1 MGAAS
6 VRGEAASLTAGPK
19 LLRVKSPDMS
29 SSTAGSG
36 WSFALCTHVQLT
48 WQSDN
53 FTGSSVPLI
62 ESLKSKAHLITDARK
77 RKNLTHLQRVL
88 LFKDSS
94 VEFPTPA
101 QATIV
106 TTLTFWFAHARSR
119 KAISSSRPKT
129 SLHVMGSLAIET
141 FFGPGLTRR
150 LRVPAREVVEDP
162 FCRL

>member
-1 MGAAS
+1 L
-6 VRGEAASLTAGPK
+6 GETASLRAGPK
-19 LLRVKSPDMS
+19 FVKGPGTS
-29 SSTAGSG
+29 SHAADIGSFFG
-36 WSFALCTHVQLT
+36 LCLHVQVV
-48 WQSDN
+48 WESN
-53 FTGSSVPLI
+53 YFTGSWVPLI

-94 VEFPTPA
+94 VDFPTPA

-141 FFGPGLTRR
+141 FFGPGLTRG
-150 LRVPAREVVEDP
+150 LRVATSESAGGFFRK
-162 FCRL
+162 L